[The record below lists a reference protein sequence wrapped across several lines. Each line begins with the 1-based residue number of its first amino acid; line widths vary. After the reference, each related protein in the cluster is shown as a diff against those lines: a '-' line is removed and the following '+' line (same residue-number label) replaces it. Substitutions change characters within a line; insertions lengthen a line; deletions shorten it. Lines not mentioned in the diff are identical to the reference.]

1 MPDWRLR
8 MLSKNALS
16 LLEKRYFLP
25 GETWEGLIHRVVTTI
40 SKNRKTQEKYATMM
54 YNLDFLPNTPCLIN
68 AGARTGQLMACFVLP
83 IEDDMDSIFDG
94 IKHAALIHKSGGG
107 TGFSFSR
114 LREAGAKVAST
125 EGISSGPVSFMRVYN
140 EATGAVKQ
148 GGVRRGANMGILS
161 VTHPDI
167 REFITCKKDLKQ
179 LTNFNISVA
188 VSTDFMEAYRNDE
201 DYALISPHSK
211 LPVKTESAR
220 EIMRLIA
227 QCAHENGEPGVVF
240 IDEINKYNPTPHLGT
255 IEATNPCGEQPL
267 LPYEACVLGSINLAN
282 MVKDGKVNE
291 EKLTDITAFATLFLD
306 DVITTSI
313 YPLERVKTMV
323 TATRK
328 IGLGVMGWA
337 DMLAQL
343 SIPYDSPEAIQLSNQ
358 VMELISI
365 TAKEVSNVLGE
376 QMLPYP
382 ANKSYIQCRNAT
394 VTTIAPTGSIS
405 MIADCS
411 SGIEPYFSLAYTKT
425 VLDGEEFKYINP
437 YLQKVLTE
445 KGLWNDKVEKTVLKT
460 GSIQGIAEI
469 PEDIRNVF
477 KIAKEISPTTH
488 IDMQAEFQKNVDNA
502 VSKTINLPKSATVE
516 EIEQIYL
523 HAYETKCKGITVYRD
538 GSRDVQVLSI
548 GYSAKSGVCPECG
561 SKVDHA
567 EGCVSCKAC
576 GWAVCE

>member
-1 MPDWRLR
+1 
-8 MLSKNALS
+8 
-16 LLEKRYFLP
+16 
-25 GETWEGLIHRVVTTI
+25 
-40 SKNRKTQEKYATMM
+40 
-54 YNLDFLPNTPCLIN
+54 
-68 AGARTGQLMACFVLP
+68 
-83 IEDDMDSIFDG
+83 
-94 IKHAALIHKSGGG
+94 
-107 TGFSFSR
+107 
-114 LREAGAKVAST
+114 
-125 EGISSGPVSFMRVYN
+125 
-140 EATGAVKQ
+140 
-148 GGVRRGANMGILS
+148 
-161 VTHPDI
+161 
-167 REFITCKKDLKQ
+167 
-179 LTNFNISVA
+179 
-188 VSTDFMEAYRNDE
+188 
-201 DYALISPHSK
+201 
-211 LPVKTESAR
+211 
-220 EIMRLIA
+220 
-227 QCAHENGEPGVVF
+227 
-240 IDEINKYNPTPHLGT
+240 
-255 IEATNPCGEQPL
+255 
-267 LPYEACVLGSINLAN
+267 
-282 MVKDGKVNE
+282 
-291 EKLTDITAFATLFLD
+291 
-306 DVITTSI
+306 
-313 YPLERVKTMV
+313 MV

>member
-1 MPDWRLR
+1 